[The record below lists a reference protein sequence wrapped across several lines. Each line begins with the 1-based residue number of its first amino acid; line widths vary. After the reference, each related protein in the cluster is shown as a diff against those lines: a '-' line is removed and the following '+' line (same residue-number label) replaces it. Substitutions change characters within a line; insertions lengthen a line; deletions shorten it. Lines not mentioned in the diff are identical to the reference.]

1 MGSEGVVKY
10 NPYGYQQ
17 RVYEHVM
24 AKIDNGEHSIVVQMA
39 TRSGK
44 SIIALLLIEYFSSML
59 KESVYFVGH
68 TTILL
73 DQMSADLKENKIRH
87 GIIAPWAPQLQ
98 YKVQVISKD
107 TLFNRYKK
115 MKESGWKN
123 PRIIIVDECHIS
135 MSKRYKEI
143 LDSYPDSIIIGLSAT
158 PIRLDGKGL
167 DSIYKT
173 MVTGPT
179 IKQLQKM
186 EKLCPIDTFSVEFD
200 SSGMRTSQG
209 DYNKSD
215 VDNKVNKIYIIKNIV
230 KHWEQLAKG
239 KKTLTFCASIK
250 HSEEMANQFNE
261 AGYPSVAIS
270 SKDGRKEIK
279 QKIDDYYSG
288 KYINLCSV
296 NLFIMG
302 FTIRDCECIIQG
314 RPTQSLMIY
323 LQSGG
328 RGTMYLPGKILINI
342 DAVNNYERL
351 GMLDEERVF
360 ELKGCDKKKI
370 QEPSK
375 YKRCP
380 QCFRPVK
387 IHNRNCPWCAYE
399 FEYTNSRIPAQKK
412 GSLRKIESGSVQTA
426 VSGWSNPE
434 NQRLLKLIAATAK
447 NVGDAKR
454 IAVEAGQTSGK
465 GWMIWTKLL
474 KRKSY

>member
-1 MGSEGVVKY
+1 MKY
-10 NPYGYQQ
+10 KPYGFQQ
-17 RVYEHVM
+17 RVYKEVM
-24 AKIDNGEHSIVVQMA
+24 DLIDNGEHSIAVQMP

-44 SIIALLLIEYFSSML
+44 SIVALLLIEYFSSML

-68 TTILL
+68 TNILL
-73 DQMSADLKENKIRH
+73 TQMSDDLTENNIKH

-98 YKVQVISKD
+98 YRVQVISKD
-107 TLFNRYKK
+107 TMFNRYKK

-158 PIRLDGKGL
+158 MVRLDGKGL

-186 EKLCPIDTFSVEFD
+186 NKLCPIDTFSVEFD
-200 SSGMRTSQG
+200 SSGMRTTAG

-230 KHWEQLAKG
+230 RHWEQLAKG

-250 HSEEMANQFNE
+250 HAEEMANQFNE
-261 AGYPSVAIS
+261 AGYPSVHIS
-270 SKDGRKEIK
+270 SRDGRKEIK

-302 FTIRDCECIIQG
+302 FTIRDCECVIQG
-314 RPTQSLMIY
+314 RPTKSLMIY

-328 RGTMYLPGKILINI
+328 RGTMYIPGKILINI

-351 GMLDEERVF
+351 GMLDEDREWSL
-360 ELKGCDKKKI
+360 EGTTKSKTP
-370 QEPSK
+370 EPSK

-387 IHNRNCPWCAYE
+387 IANRTCPWCQYE
-399 FEYTNSRIPAQKK
+399 FEFTQSRMPEQKEGRLK
-412 GSLRKIESGSVQTA
+412 KIESGPVQTS
-426 VSGWSNPE
+426 VSGWSNPD
-434 NQRLLKLIAATAK
+434 NQRLIKLIAATAK
-447 NVGDAKR
+447 NVNDARR
-454 IAVEAGQTSGK
+454 IAEEAGQTSGK
-465 GWMIWTKLL
+465 GWMIWKKIL
-474 KRKSY
+474 KRKG

>member
-1 MGSEGVVKY
+1 MKY
-10 NPYGYQQ
+10 VPYGYQQ
-17 RVYEHVM
+17 KVYEKVM
-24 AKIDNGEHSIVVQMA
+24 DLIDNGEHSIIVQMA

-44 SIIALLLIEYFSSML
+44 SIVALLLIEYFSILL
-59 KESVYFVGH
+59 KESVYFIGH
-68 TTILL
+68 TNILL
-73 DQMSADLKENKIRH
+73 DQMSDDLTTNNIKH

-98 YKVQVISKD
+98 YRVQVISKD
-107 TLFNRYKK
+107 TLFNRYKN

-158 PIRLDGKGL
+158 PTRLDGKGL

-179 IKQLQKM
+179 IKELQKI
-186 EKLCPIDTFSVEFD
+186 ERLCPIDTFSVEFD

-209 DYNKSD
+209 DFNKSD
-215 VDNKVNKIYIIKNIV
+215 VDNKVNKIYIIKDIV
-230 KHWEQLAKG
+230 HHWEILAKG

-250 HSEEMANQFNE
+250 HSEEMTKQFNE

-279 QKIDDYYSG
+279 KKIADYYSG

-314 RPTQSLMIY
+314 RPTKSLMIY

-342 DAVNNYERL
+342 DAVNNFERL
-351 GMLDEERVF
+351 GMLDEDRIWG
-360 ELKGCDKKKI
+360 LKGCKRSRT
-370 QEPSK
+370 QEASK

-380 QCFRPVK
+380 QCYRPVK
-387 IHNRNCPWCAYE
+387 IHNRNCPWCNYE
-399 FEYTNSRIPAQKK
+399 FEYTGSRMPEQKE
-412 GSLRKIESGSVQTA
+412 GNLRKITEPLQTA
-426 VSGWSNPE
+426 VSGWSNPD
-434 NQRLLKLIAATAK
+434 NQRLIRLIAATAK
-447 NVGDAKR
+447 SSGDARK
-454 IAVEAGQTSGK
+454 IAEEAGQTSGK
-465 GWMIWTKLL
+465 GWMIWTKIL
-474 KRKSY
+474 KRR